1 MKRREM
7 AKFFVLDNFFFTPY
21 RKLTFKLMDLHAPEG
36 DVFLLMTPKKTSL
49 CLPAVR
55 QTVLEIS
62 CGQTYTHTR
71 RQTDRHTYRQ
81 SFPDPPGVTGCAILI
96 AKSCS
101 A

>member
-55 QTVLEIS
+55 QTILEIS
-62 CGQTYTHTR
+62 C
-71 RQTDRHTYRQ
+71 RQTHRHTHRQ
-81 SFPDPPGVTGCAILI
+81 IFSDPVEYKASLI
-96 AKSCS
+96 AQPINTHLR
-101 A
+101 